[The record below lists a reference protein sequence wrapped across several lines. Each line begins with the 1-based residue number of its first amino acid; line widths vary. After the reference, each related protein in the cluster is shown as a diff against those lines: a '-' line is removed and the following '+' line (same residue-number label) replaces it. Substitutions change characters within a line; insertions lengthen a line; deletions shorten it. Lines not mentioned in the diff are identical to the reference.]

1 MFLMSLW
8 RYLMASLTDVL
19 KTLYQIKFPVD
30 IEKTSLID
38 GSDILLSYSGYG
50 MYSFYECQKFFLIKG
65 RINIEDILEIEN
77 YSGWSRLFLNENKFD
92 LACEEFIQNEDESYF
107 LLKYGKSLLQFKEE
121 KYFSTL
127 KQFLV
132 LSESMSTK

>member
-1 MFLMSLW
+1 MV
-8 RYLMASLTDVL
+8 SLTDVL

-30 IEKTSLID
+30 IKISRVWEHDSKVYYD
-38 GSDILLSYSGYG
+38 GYG
-50 MYSFYECQKFFLIKG
+50 EYSFYECQKFFLIKG
-65 RINIEDILEIEN
+65 RSNIEDILEIEN
-77 YSGWSRLFLNENKFD
+77 YSGWTRLSFNEDKFD
-92 LACEEFIQNEDESYF
+92 LACEEFLQNEDESYF
-107 LLKYGKSLLQFKEE
+107 LLKHGKGLLQFKEE

>member
-8 RYLMASLTDVL
+8 RFLMVSLTDVL
-19 KTLYQIKFPVD
+19 KILHSIKFPTD
-30 IEKTSLID
+30 IGTSFRPEELD
-38 GSDILLSYSGYG
+38 DVVQYNGHGG
-50 MYSFYECQKFFLIKG
+50 FRFYKYQKFFLIKG
-65 RINIEDILEIEN
+65 KSKSTDILEIEI
-77 YSGWSRLFLNENKFD
+77 YSGWTRLVLNENKFD

-107 LLKYGKSLLQFKEE
+107 LLKYGKGLLQFKEE